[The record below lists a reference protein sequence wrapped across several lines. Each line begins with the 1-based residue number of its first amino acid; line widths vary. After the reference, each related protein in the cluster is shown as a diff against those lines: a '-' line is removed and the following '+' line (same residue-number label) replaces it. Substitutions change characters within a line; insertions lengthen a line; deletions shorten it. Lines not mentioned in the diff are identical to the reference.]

1 MKAILFA
8 LEDTAGF
15 EAAQDKIHNYLVSQV
30 GVNGF
35 KYSATRWSAPET
47 PIHEG
52 QLVLEIDEREPRYS
66 LILGALD
73 QSEVDAIE
81 DITLTEPGE

>member
-8 LEDTAGF
+8 QEDLAGF
-15 EAAQDKIHNYLVSQV
+15 EAAQEKIHNYLVSQV

-35 KYSATRWSAPET
+35 KYSASRWSAPEA
-47 PIHEG
+47 PIHED

-66 LILGALD
+66 LILEALD
-73 QSEVDAIE
+73 QDEIDAIVE
-81 DITLTEPGE
+81 IEISDNV

>member
-8 LEDTAGF
+8 QEDTAAF
-15 EAAQDKIHNYLVSQV
+15 EAAQEKIHNYLVSQV

-35 KYSATRWSAPET
+35 KYSASRWSEPTA
-47 PIHEG
+47 PIHED

-66 LILGALD
+66 LILEALD
-73 QSEVDAIE
+73 QDEIDAIVE
-81 DITLTEPGE
+81 IEISDNV

>member
-8 LEDTAGF
+8 QEDTAAF
-15 EAAQDKIHNYLVSQV
+15 EAAQEKIHNYLVSQV

-35 KYSATRWSAPET
+35 KYSASRWSDPVA
-47 PIHEG
+47 PIHED

-66 LILGALD
+66 LILEALD
-73 QSEVDAIE
+73 QDEIDAIVE
-81 DITLTEPGE
+81 IEISDNV